1 MPLYSLLLASSHS
14 FVQRQEFRNRLGSPG
29 FANRSRSSPFQ
40 GRHSASSLIAVS
52 NSPNLC
58 LRTRATSSRPTRT
71 RTRNDAVSAQKHSEA
86 PLVATLPSAI
96 PALLPHIKFVIPP
109 KEFLSMKHSLFAVLV
124 LGLISV
130 GCTSTNKA
138 STPDTVAQPNSAA
151 TSASSASS
159 PSTNS
164 DQDFVTKAAQGNSA
178 EVELGKI
185 VAAKSKN
192 PSVKQFA
199 QMMVKDHTTALNELQ
214 ELAQTKNLNFNDDL
228 PDDAKALQS
237 KLSSDT
243 GKQLDK
249 DYMDSMVED
258 HQKDVQE
265 FTDKSQNAKDRD
277 VKQWASKTLPTL
289 QKHLEKAQQID
300 AKLNKGKAASSAA
313 SGDSQ

>member
-1 MPLYSLLLASSHS
+1 M
-14 FVQRQEFRNRLGSPG
+14 
-29 FANRSRSSPFQ
+29 
-40 GRHSASSLIAVS
+40 
-52 NSPNLC
+52 
-58 LRTRATSSRPTRT
+58 
-71 RTRNDAVSAQKHSEA
+71 
-86 PLVATLPSAI
+86 
-96 PALLPHIKFVIPP
+96 PP
-109 KEFLSMKHSLFAVLV
+109 KEFLSMKHSLFALLI

-130 GCTSTNKA
+130 GCTTDKA
-138 STPDTVAQPNSAA
+138 ATPDTAAQPNSAA
-151 TSASSASS
+151 SSAASSASS
-159 PSTNS
+159 PSSNP

-214 ELAQTKNLNFNDDL
+214 ELAQSKNLNFNDDL
-228 PDDAKALQS
+228 PDDAKTLQA

-249 DYMDSMVED
+249 DYMNSMVED

-265 FTDKSQNAKDRD
+265 FTDKSQTAKDPD
-277 VKQWASKTLPTL
+277 VKQWAGKTLPTL

-300 AKLNKGKAASSAA
+300 AKLNKGKAVGSSP

>member
-1 MPLYSLLLASSHS
+1 
-14 FVQRQEFRNRLGSPG
+14 
-29 FANRSRSSPFQ
+29 
-40 GRHSASSLIAVS
+40 
-52 NSPNLC
+52 
-58 LRTRATSSRPTRT
+58 
-71 RTRNDAVSAQKHSEA
+71 
-86 PLVATLPSAI
+86 
-96 PALLPHIKFVIPP
+96 
-109 KEFLSMKHSLFAVLV
+109 MKHSLFALLI

-138 STPDTVAQPNSAA
+138 STPDTTAQPNSGAA
-151 TSASSASS
+151 ASS

-164 DQDFVTKAAQGNSA
+164 DQDFVTRAAQGNSA
-178 EVELGKI
+178 EIELGKI

-199 QMMVKDHTTALNELQ
+199 QMMVKDHTIALNELQ
-214 ELAQTKNLNFNDDL
+214 ELAQSKNLNFNDDL
-228 PDDAKALQS
+228 PDDAKTLQA
-237 KLSSDT
+237 KLSGDT

-265 FTDKSQNAKDRD
+265 FTDKSQTAKDPD
-277 VKQWASKTLPTL
+277 VKQWAGKTLPTL

-300 AKLNKGKAASSAA
+300 AKLNKGKAVGSSP

>member
-1 MPLYSLLLASSHS
+1 MK
-14 FVQRQEFRNRLGSPG
+14 
-29 FANRSRSSPFQ
+29 Q
-40 GRHSASSLIAVS
+40 G
-52 NSPNLC
+52 
-58 LRTRATSSRPTRT
+58 
-71 RTRNDAVSAQKHSEA
+71 
-86 PLVATLPSAI
+86 
-96 PALLPHIKFVIPP
+96 
-109 KEFLSMKHSLFAVLV
+109 LFILLV

-138 STPDTVAQPNSAA
+138 STPDTAAQPNSGA
-151 TSASSASS
+151 TSASSSSS
-159 PSTNS
+159 PSSNP

-185 VAAKSKN
+185 VAAKSKD

-228 PDDAKALQS
+228 PDDAKSLQE

-249 DYMDSMVED
+249 DYMDGMVED

-265 FTDKSQNAKDRD
+265 FTDKSQNAKDPD

-300 AKLNKGKAASSAA
+300 AKLNKGKPSGTSP

>member
-1 MPLYSLLLASSHS
+1 
-14 FVQRQEFRNRLGSPG
+14 
-29 FANRSRSSPFQ
+29 
-40 GRHSASSLIAVS
+40 
-52 NSPNLC
+52 
-58 LRTRATSSRPTRT
+58 
-71 RTRNDAVSAQKHSEA
+71 
-86 PLVATLPSAI
+86 
-96 PALLPHIKFVIPP
+96 
-109 KEFLSMKHSLFAVLV
+109 MKHSLFALLI
-124 LGLISV
+124 LGFISI

-138 STPDTVAQPNSAA
+138 ATPDTAAQPNSTAA
-151 TSASSASS
+151 SASSSSS

-228 PDDAKALQS
+228 PDDAKALQT

-243 GKQLDK
+243 GKRLDK
-249 DYMDSMVED
+249 DYMDNMVED

-265 FTDKSQNAKDRD
+265 FTDQAQKAKDPD
-277 VKQWASKTLPTL
+277 VKQWAGKTLPTL

-300 AKLNKGKAASSAA
+300 AKLNKGKTTGSAP
-313 SGDSQ
+313 SGDSR

>member
-1 MPLYSLLLASSHS
+1 M
-14 FVQRQEFRNRLGSPG
+14 
-29 FANRSRSSPFQ
+29 
-40 GRHSASSLIAVS
+40 RH
-52 NSPNLC
+52 N
-58 LRTRATSSRPTRT
+58 
-71 RTRNDAVSAQKHSEA
+71 
-86 PLVATLPSAI
+86 
-96 PALLPHIKFVIPP
+96 
-109 KEFLSMKHSLFAVLV
+109 LFALLV

-130 GCTSTNKA
+130 GCTTNKA
-138 STPDTVAQPNSAA
+138 ATPDTAA
-151 TSASSASS
+151 PSSASS
-159 PSTNS
+159 PSSNP
-164 DQDFVTKAAQGNSA
+164 DQEFVTKAAQGNSA
-178 EVELGKI
+178 EVELGKV

-228 PDDAKALQS
+228 PDDAKELQT

-265 FTDKSQNAKDRD
+265 FTDKSQNAKDSD

-300 AKLNKGKAASSAA
+300 AKLNKGKASGSSP

>member
-1 MPLYSLLLASSHS
+1 MMKQSLLVL
-14 FVQRQEFRNRLGSPG
+14 
-29 FANRSRSSPFQ
+29 
-40 GRHSASSLIAVS
+40 
-52 NSPNLC
+52 
-58 LRTRATSSRPTRT
+58 
-71 RTRNDAVSAQKHSEA
+71 
-86 PLVATLPSAI
+86 
-96 PALLPHIKFVIPP
+96 
-109 KEFLSMKHSLFAVLV
+109 LV

-138 STPDTVAQPNSAA
+138 STPDTTAQPNSGAA
-151 TSASSASS
+151 ASS
-159 PSTNS
+159 PSTSS

-185 VAAKSKN
+185 VADKSKN

-228 PDDAKALQS
+228 PDDAKALQT

-249 DYMDSMVED
+249 DYMDGMVED

-265 FTDKSQNAKDRD
+265 FTDKSQNAKDPD
-277 VKQWASKTLPTL
+277 VKQWASKTLPIL

-300 AKLNKGKAASSAA
+300 AKLNKGKASGTSP

>member
-1 MPLYSLLLASSHS
+1 MRQSLL
-14 FVQRQEFRNRLGSPG
+14 
-29 FANRSRSSPFQ
+29 
-40 GRHSASSLIAVS
+40 
-52 NSPNLC
+52 
-58 LRTRATSSRPTRT
+58 
-71 RTRNDAVSAQKHSEA
+71 
-86 PLVATLPSAI
+86 
-96 PALLPHIKFVIPP
+96 ALLI
-109 KEFLSMKHSLFAVLV
+109 
-124 LGLISV
+124 LGLMSV

-138 STPDTVAQPNSAA
+138 STPDTAAQPNSGA
-151 TSASSASS
+151 TSSSAASSSSS
-159 PSTNS
+159 PSSNP

-185 VAAKSKN
+185 VAAKSKDPN
-192 PSVKQFA
+192 VKQFA

-228 PDDAKALQS
+228 PDDAKSLQQ

-249 DYMDSMVED
+249 DYMDGMVKD

-265 FTDKSQNAKDRD
+265 FTDKSQNAKDPD

-300 AKLNKGKAASSAA
+300 AKLNKGKASGTSP

>member
-1 MPLYSLLLASSHS
+1 MRQSLL
-14 FVQRQEFRNRLGSPG
+14 
-29 FANRSRSSPFQ
+29 
-40 GRHSASSLIAVS
+40 
-52 NSPNLC
+52 
-58 LRTRATSSRPTRT
+58 
-71 RTRNDAVSAQKHSEA
+71 
-86 PLVATLPSAI
+86 
-96 PALLPHIKFVIPP
+96 ALLI
-109 KEFLSMKHSLFAVLV
+109 

-138 STPDTVAQPNSAA
+138 STPDTATQPNSGA
-151 TSASSASS
+151 TSSSAASS
-159 PSTNS
+159 PSSNP
-164 DQDFVTKAAQGNSA
+164 DQEFVTKAAQGNSA

-185 VAAKSKN
+185 VAAKSKD

-228 PDDAKALQS
+228 PDDAKSLQE

-249 DYMDSMVED
+249 DYMDGMVED

-265 FTDKSQNAKDRD
+265 FTDKSQNAKDPD
-277 VKQWASKTLPTL
+277 VKQWAGKTLPTL

-300 AKLNKGKAASSAA
+300 AKLNKGKSSGTSP

>member
-1 MPLYSLLLASSHS
+1 
-14 FVQRQEFRNRLGSPG
+14 
-29 FANRSRSSPFQ
+29 
-40 GRHSASSLIAVS
+40 
-52 NSPNLC
+52 
-58 LRTRATSSRPTRT
+58 
-71 RTRNDAVSAQKHSEA
+71 
-86 PLVATLPSAI
+86 
-96 PALLPHIKFVIPP
+96 
-109 KEFLSMKHSLFAVLV
+109 MKHSLFALLI

-138 STPDTVAQPNSAA
+138 STPDTTAQPNSGAA
-151 TSASSASS
+151 ASS

-164 DQDFVTKAAQGNSA
+164 DQDFVTRAAQGNSA
-178 EVELGKI
+178 EIELGKI

-214 ELAQTKNLNFNDDL
+214 ELAQSKNLNFNDDL
-228 PDDAKALQS
+228 LDDAKTLQA

-265 FTDKSQNAKDRD
+265 FTDKSQTAKDPD
-277 VKQWASKTLPTL
+277 VKQWAGKTLPTL
-289 QKHLEKAQQID
+289 QKYLKKAQQID
-300 AKLNKGKAASSAA
+300 AKLNKGKAVGSSP

>member
-1 MPLYSLLLASSHS
+1 MRQSLL
-14 FVQRQEFRNRLGSPG
+14 
-29 FANRSRSSPFQ
+29 
-40 GRHSASSLIAVS
+40 
-52 NSPNLC
+52 
-58 LRTRATSSRPTRT
+58 
-71 RTRNDAVSAQKHSEA
+71 
-86 PLVATLPSAI
+86 
-96 PALLPHIKFVIPP
+96 ALLI
-109 KEFLSMKHSLFAVLV
+109 

-138 STPDTVAQPNSAA
+138 STPDTSAQPNSGA
-151 TSASSASS
+151 TSSSAASS
-159 PSTNS
+159 PSSNP
-164 DQDFVTKAAQGNSA
+164 DQEFVTKAAQGNSA

-185 VAAKSKN
+185 VAAKSKD

-228 PDDAKALQS
+228 PDDAKSLQQ

-249 DYMDSMVED
+249 DYMDGMVED

-265 FTDKSQNAKDRD
+265 FTDKSQNAKDPD

-300 AKLNKGKAASSAA
+300 AKLNKGKPSGTSP

>member
-1 MPLYSLLLASSHS
+1 MRQSLL
-14 FVQRQEFRNRLGSPG
+14 
-29 FANRSRSSPFQ
+29 
-40 GRHSASSLIAVS
+40 
-52 NSPNLC
+52 
-58 LRTRATSSRPTRT
+58 
-71 RTRNDAVSAQKHSEA
+71 
-86 PLVATLPSAI
+86 
-96 PALLPHIKFVIPP
+96 ALLI
-109 KEFLSMKHSLFAVLV
+109 

-138 STPDTVAQPNSAA
+138 STPDTAAQPNSGA
-151 TSASSASS
+151 TSSSAASS
-159 PSTNS
+159 PSSNP
-164 DQDFVTKAAQGNSA
+164 DQEFVTKAAQGNSA

-185 VAAKSKN
+185 VAAKSKDSN
-192 PSVKQFA
+192 VKQFA

-228 PDDAKALQS
+228 PDDAKSLQQ

-249 DYMDSMVED
+249 DYMDGMVED

-265 FTDKSQNAKDRD
+265 FTDKSQNAKDPD

-300 AKLNKGKAASSAA
+300 AKLNKGKSSGTSP
-313 SGDSQ
+313 SGNTQ

>member
-1 MPLYSLLLASSHS
+1 
-14 FVQRQEFRNRLGSPG
+14 
-29 FANRSRSSPFQ
+29 
-40 GRHSASSLIAVS
+40 
-52 NSPNLC
+52 
-58 LRTRATSSRPTRT
+58 
-71 RTRNDAVSAQKHSEA
+71 
-86 PLVATLPSAI
+86 
-96 PALLPHIKFVIPP
+96 
-109 KEFLSMKHSLFAVLV
+109 MKHSLFALLI

-138 STPDTVAQPNSAA
+138 STPDTTAQPNSGAA
-151 TSASSASS
+151 ASS

-164 DQDFVTKAAQGNSA
+164 DQDFVTRAAQGNSA
-178 EVELGKI
+178 EIELGKI
-185 VAAKSKN
+185 IAAKSKN

-228 PDDAKALQS
+228 PDDAKALQT

-249 DYMDSMVED
+249 DYMDNMVED

-265 FTDKSQNAKDRD
+265 FTDQSQKARDPD

-289 QKHLEKAQQID
+289 QKHLEQAQQID
-300 AKLNKGKAASSAA
+300 AKLNKGKATGSAP